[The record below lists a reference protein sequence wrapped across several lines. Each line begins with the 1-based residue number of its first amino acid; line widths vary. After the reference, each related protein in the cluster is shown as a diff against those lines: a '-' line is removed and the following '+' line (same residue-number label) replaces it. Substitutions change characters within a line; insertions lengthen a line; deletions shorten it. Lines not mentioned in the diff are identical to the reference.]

1 MNTQSKPLSK
11 EAAGVA
17 AERAPISRP
26 AVLFGPMNQPV
37 SDLRGLRIWLVGA
50 SSGIGA
56 ELARQALQAGARVAL
71 SARRADVLQEVAAA
85 HKNAFI
91 APLDVLCHDA
101 WRDQHARI
109 VEAFGGVDLLVFCAA
124 KYRPERTWEVQ
135 EEEAEHTLRTNVA
148 SVYSVLGAA
157 LPDMLARGSG
167 GIALVASVAGYVGL
181 PGATVYGPG
190 KAALINLAEILYS
203 DLRPKGLNVYL
214 VNPGFVKTD
223 LTDKNDFPMPA
234 IQTPQQAAT
243 AIWRGI
249 SEGRFEIHFPRR
261 FTAWLK
267 ILRLLPFRLRF
278 ILFQRFML
286 S

>member
-1 MNTQSKPLSK
+1 M
-11 EAAGVA
+11 
-17 AERAPISRP
+17 
-26 AVLFGPMNQPV
+26 
-37 SDLRGLRIWLVGA
+37 
-50 SSGIGA
+50 
-56 ELARQALQAGARVAL
+56 
-71 SARRADVLQEVAAA
+71 
-85 HKNAFI
+85 
-91 APLDVLCHDA
+91 
-101 WRDQHARI
+101 
-109 VEAFGGVDLLVFCAA
+109 
-124 KYRPERTWEVQ
+124 
-135 EEEAEHTLRTNVA
+135 
-148 SVYSVLGAA
+148 
-157 LPDMLARGSG
+157 
-167 GIALVASVAGYVGL
+167 
-181 PGATVYGPG
+181 
-190 KAALINLAEILYS
+190 
-203 DLRPKGLNVYL
+203 YL

>member
-1 MNTQSKPLSK
+1 MSTHTRPLPK
-11 EAAGVA
+11 AA
-17 AERAPISRP
+17 PQDKTPPSRT
-26 AVLFGPMNQPV
+26 AVLFGPMNEPMA
-37 SDLRGLRIWLVGA
+37 DLRGRRIWLIGA

-56 ELARQALQAGARVAL
+56 ELARQALAAGARVAL
-71 SARRADVLQEVAAA
+71 SARRAEVLEEVAGA
-85 HKNAFI
+85 HPDAFI

-109 VEAFGGVDLLVFCAA
+109 VEAFGGVDLLIFCAA
-124 KYRPERTWEVQ
+124 RYRPERSWEVQ
-135 EEEAEHTLRTNVA
+135 EDEAEHTIRTNLA
-148 SVYSVLGAA
+148 SVYSALGAA

-203 DLRPKGLNVYL
+203 DLRPKGVNVYL

-223 LTDKNDFPMPA
+223 LTDKNDFTMPA
-234 IQTPQQAAT
+234 LQTPQQAAS

-249 SEGRFEIHFPRR
+249 GEGRFEIHFPLR

-267 ILRLLPFRLRF
+267 LLRILPFRLRF
-278 ILFQRFML
+278 MLFQRFLL